1 MDPLIEEHRE
11 EILELVRRHR
21 VCHVRLF
28 GSMAHGTATADSD
41 ADFLVDLGETA
52 SAFDLGALLMDLQE
66 LLGRRV
72 DVVTESALHPS
83 LKECV
88 LREAI
93 PL

>member
-1 MDPLIEEHRE
+1 MDPLIEQHRD
-11 EILELVRRHR
+11 EILELARRHR

-28 GSMAHGTATADSD
+28 GSMARGTATADSD

-52 SAFDLGALLMDLQE
+52 SALDLSALLMDLQE

-72 DVVTESALHPS
+72 DVVTESALHPL
-83 LKECV
+83 LKERV
-88 LREAI
+88 LREAV